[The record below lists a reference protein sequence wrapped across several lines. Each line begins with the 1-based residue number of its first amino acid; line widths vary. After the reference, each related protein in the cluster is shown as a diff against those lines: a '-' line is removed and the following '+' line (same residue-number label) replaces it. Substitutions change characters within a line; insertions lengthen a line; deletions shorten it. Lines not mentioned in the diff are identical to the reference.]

1 MSYSGD
7 TRHTHSDVGSTPAS
21 PQGERLA
28 MVDIHA
34 HILPG
39 FDDGPTSIEESLDML
54 RLAEQDGIG
63 RVIATPHSAFLVGRN
78 YGKEQIEAA
87 VAELREASD
96 ELDIRVEVIPGIES
110 HLTPEVDREVAQ
122 GTVFTLAGS
131 RYLLLELPFFN
142 YPLNAEQVV
151 STLRVRGL
159 TPILAHPERF
169 EYFQREP
176 NSLRRLVELGALV
189 QLTADS
195 LDGGFG
201 SRSRATSLAILEHG
215 WAHFLASDAHDDI
228 HRVPK
233 LSEART
239 IAAET
244 IGEEAARALVIDNP
258 EAVLSNTEIE
268 PGEPLRYQ
276 TKRRW
281 FLQKKPMRFK

>member
-7 TRHTHSDVGSTPAS
+7 TRHIHNDVGSTLAS

-63 RVIATPHSAFLVGRN
+63 KVIATPHSAFLVGRN
-78 YGKEQIEAA
+78 YGKQQIEAA
-87 VAELREASD
+87 VSDLREASSK
-96 ELDIRVEVIPGIES
+96 LGIRVEVIPGIEA
-110 HLTPEVDREVAQ
+110 HLTPEVEQDIAQ
-122 GTVFTLAGS
+122 GTAFTLAGS
-131 RYLLLELPFFN
+131 RYLLLELPFFS

-151 STLRVRGL
+151 STLQVRGL
-159 TPILAHPERF
+159 IPILAHPERL
-169 EYFQREP
+169 EYFQRDP
-176 NSLRRLVELGALV
+176 NSLRRLIELGALV

-201 SRSRATSLAILEHG
+201 SRSRVVSRLILEHG

-228 HRVPK
+228 RRVPK

-239 IAAET
+239 IAAEM
-244 IGEEAARALVIDNP
+244 IGEEAARALVIDHP
-258 EAVLSNTEIE
+258 EAILNNTEIT
-268 PGEPLRYQ
+268 PGEPLLYQ

-281 FLQKKPMRFK
+281 FLQRKPMHVK